1 MRQMGKILWIASLT
15 LLSACTEKDENNESV
30 YLVGSTST
38 GVPFTF
44 LDVSSNAPRGAMVD
58 LVSAVAAD
66 AGFSVE
72 VRLLPFSSL
81 IPSLTSGRIQLIAA
95 AMVMTD
101 ARREVIDFS
110 EPVYRYG
117 EGLVVAAK
125 DEGSY
130 VSLEDLRGRV
140 VGAQVGTIYVEP
152 LKSSGLF
159 PEVKVYDSIADILRD
174 VALGRLG
181 AGFGDFPIL
190 SYHLAQGHDP
200 DVRLVKSYEPR
211 MEGEIGIGLKKGD
224 TELRRRVNASLERL
238 KANGTIDRILTEWKL
253 R

>member
-1 MRQMGKILWIASLT
+1 MTMRRVFWITSL
-15 LLSACTEKDENNESV
+15 LGCLAACARNDESL

-44 LDVSSNAPRGAMVD
+44 LDVPSNAPRGAMVD
-58 LVSAVAAD
+58 LVSAVARD
-66 AGFSVE
+66 AGFPVE

-81 IPSLTSGRIQLIAA
+81 IPSLTSGRIRLIAA

-101 ARREVIDFS
+101 ARRKIIAFS
-110 EPVYRYG
+110 DPVYRYG
-117 EGLVVAAK
+117 EGLVVPATDA
-125 DEGSY
+125 GSY
-130 VSLEDLRGRV
+130 VSLEELRGRV

-152 LKSSGLF
+152 LESSGLF
-159 PEVKVYDSIADILRD
+159 PEVKVYDSLADMLRD
-174 VALGRLG
+174 VAVGRLG
-181 AGFGDFPIL
+181 AGFGDYPIL
-190 SYHLAQGHDP
+190 AYHLAQGGDP

-211 MEGEIGIGLKKGD
+211 MEGEIGIGLRKGD
-224 TELRRRVNASLERL
+224 TELLKRVNESLERL

>member
-1 MRQMGKILWIASLT
+1 MRRAILIASL
-15 LLSACTEKDENNESV
+15 LGVLPGCVRRNEAV
-30 YLVGSTST
+30 AVVGSTST

-44 LDVSSNAPRGAMVD
+44 LDVQSNTPRGAMVEI
-58 LVSAVAAD
+58 VGAVADD
-66 AGFSVE
+66 AGFPVE

-81 IPSLTSGRIQLIAA
+81 IPSLTSGRIRLIAA

-101 ARREVIDFS
+101 ARREIIDFS

-125 DEGSY
+125 DEGKY

-152 LKSSGLF
+152 LKRSGLF

-181 AGFGDFPIL
+181 AGFGDLPIL
-190 SYHLAQGHDP
+190 AYHLAQGADP
-200 DVRLVKSYEPR
+200 DVRLVRTYEPR
-211 MEGEIGIGLKKGD
+211 MEGEIGIGLRKGD
-224 TELRRRVNASLERL
+224 TELLDRVNSSLERL